1 MRACGETTE
10 QVRRG
15 GLKGV
20 TAVWRSIQDTFA
32 LTDQGMKDFMRGAGF
47 CALANLMLMLPIV
60 VLYFTARGFIRYL
73 DDPSVGLPDMAL
85 FAVAIVAALVVMF
98 VTQMWEYRATYT
110 AVYQES
116 ARKRIAIAERLRLLP
131 LSFFGKRDLADLTS
145 VIMKDCSDQ
154 ERLFSHTM
162 PQIFGMGASTLVFAA
177 MMFAFDWRLAASA
190 LWPIPVALTALLLT
204 ARIQKSHTAKKN
216 AASLSFADG
225 LQEYLECH
233 REIRSLNKVGV
244 FQGEL
249 DCRIDR
255 FEREKIDAELAMGV
269 AVCSAQGFLRLGIAS
284 VIVVGTML
292 LVTGQVDFLVF
303 FVYLLAVTRVYDPIN
318 VVLQAVAELMD
329 MSLSLERM
337 RAIENEPVQT
347 GSTSFEPQGYDVVF
361 EDVGFAYADG
371 EDVLGSVSFKA
382 REGQVTALVGASG
395 SGKSTAVKLASRFW
409 DVSSGTVFVGGV
421 DVSTVD
427 PETLLSAF
435 SEVFQDVVLFDDTVR
450 ENIRLGRKDA
460 TNEEVL
466 AAARAARCDEF
477 VERLP
482 NGYDTM
488 IGENGSRLSGGER
501 QRISI
506 ARALLKDAPIVLLD
520 EATASLDV
528 ENETYVQAALSEL
541 LQGKT
546 VLVIAH
552 RMRTVDNADK
562 IVVLEGGC
570 VVEQG
575 SPAELREKPD
585 GRYRRMLELQRESEV
600 WAL

>member
-1 MRACGETTE
+1 
-10 QVRRG
+10 
-15 GLKGV
+15 
-20 TAVWRSIQDTFA
+20 
-32 LTDQGMKDFMRGAGF
+32 MKDFMRGAGF

-60 VLYFTARGFIRYL
+60 VLYFVASDFVRYL
-73 DDPSVGLPDMAL
+73 GEPAVGLPGMAPY
-85 FAVAIVAALVVMF
+85 VVGIVAALAVMF

-110 AVYQES
+110 VVYKES

-190 LWPIPVALTALLLT
+190 LWPIPVALVALLLT
-204 ARIQKSHTAKKN
+204 ARVQKSHTAKKN
-216 AASLSFADG
+216 AASLSFVDG

-233 REIRSLNKVGV
+233 REIRSLNKVGA
-244 FQGEL
+244 FQSDLGR
-249 DCRIDR
+249 RIDR

-292 LVTGQVDFLVF
+292 LVTGRVDFLVF

-318 VVLQAVAELMD
+318 VILQAVAELMD
-329 MSLSLERM
+329 MSLSLKRM
-337 RAIENEPVQT
+337 RAIENEPIQT
-347 GSTSFEPQGYDVVF
+347 GSTSFEPQGYDVAF
-361 EDVGFAYADG
+361 DDVGFAYADG
-371 EDVLGSVSFKA
+371 EDVLDGVSFTA

-409 DVSSGTVFVGGV
+409 DVSSGAVFVGGV

-427 PETLLSAF
+427 PETLLSSF

-450 ENIRLGRKDA
+450 ENIRLGKKNA
-460 TNEEVL
+460 TDEEVL

-528 ENETYVQAALSEL
+528 ENETQVQAALSEL

-562 IVVLEGGC
+562 IVVLEGGR

-575 SPAELREKPD
+575 SPAELREKPE
-585 GRYRRMLELQRESEV
+585 GRYRRMLELQRESAA

>member
-1 MRACGETTE
+1 MA
-10 QVRRG
+10 
-15 GLKGV
+15 
-20 TAVWRSIQDTFA
+20 AVWRRIQDAFA

-60 VLYFTARGFIRYL
+60 VLYFVASDFVRYL
-73 DDPSVGLPDMAL
+73 GEPAVGLPGMAPY
-85 FAVAIVAALVVMF
+85 VVGIVAALAVMF

-110 AVYQES
+110 VVYKES

-190 LWPIPVALTALLLT
+190 LWPIPVALVALLLT
-204 ARIQKSHTAKKN
+204 ARVQKSHTAKKN
-216 AASLSFADG
+216 AASLSFVDG

-233 REIRSLNKVGV
+233 REIRSLNKVGA
-244 FQGEL
+244 FQSDLGR
-249 DCRIDR
+249 RIDR
-255 FEREKIDAELAMGV
+255 FEREKIGAELAMGV

-292 LVTGQVDFLVF
+292 LVAGRVDFLVF

-318 VVLQAVAELMD
+318 VILQAIAELMD
-329 MSLSLERM
+329 MSLSLGRM
-337 RAIENEPVQT
+337 RAIENEPIQT
-347 GSTSFEPQGYDVVF
+347 GHTSFEPQGYDVAF
-361 EDVGFAYADG
+361 DDVGFAYADG
-371 EDVLGSVSFKA
+371 EDVLDGVSFTA

-409 DVSSGTVFVGGV
+409 DVSSGAVFVGGA

-427 PETLLSAF
+427 PETLLSSF

-450 ENIRLGRKDA
+450 ENIRLGKKNA
-460 TNEEVL
+460 TDEEVL
-466 AAARAARCDEF
+466 AAAKMARCDEF

-482 NGYDTM
+482 NGYDTL
-488 IGENGSRLSGGER
+488 IGENGGRLSGGER

-506 ARALLKDAPIVLLD
+506 ARALLKNAPIVLLD

-528 ENETYVQAALSEL
+528 ENETQVQAALSEL

-562 IVVLEGGC
+562 IVVLEGGR

-575 SPAELREKPD
+575 SPAELREKPE
-585 GRYRRMLELQRESEV
+585 GRYRRMLELQRESAAWV
-600 WAL
+600 L

>member
-1 MRACGETTE
+1 
-10 QVRRG
+10 
-15 GLKGV
+15 
-20 TAVWRSIQDTFA
+20 
-32 LTDQGMKDFMRGAGF
+32 MKDFMRGAGF

-60 VLYFTARGFIRYL
+60 VLYFAASDFIRYL
-73 DDPSVGLPDMAL
+73 DDPAVGLPDMAL
-85 FAVAIVAALVVMF
+85 YAVGIVVALVVIF

-110 AVYQES
+110 VVYQES

-190 LWPIPVALTALLLT
+190 LWPIPVALVALLLT
-204 ARIQKSHTAKKN
+204 ARVQKSHTAKKN
-216 AASLSFADG
+216 AASLSFVDG

-233 REIRSLNKVGV
+233 REIRSLNKVGA
-244 FQGEL
+244 FRSDLGR
-249 DCRIDR
+249 RIDR
-255 FEREKIDAELAMGV
+255 FEREKIGAELAMGV

-292 LVTGQVDFLVF
+292 LVAGRVDFLVF

-318 VVLQAVAELMD
+318 VILQAVAELMD
-329 MSLSLERM
+329 MSLSLKRM
-337 RAIENEPVQT
+337 CAIENEPIQT
-347 GSTSFEPQGYDVVF
+347 GSTSFEPQGYDVAF
-361 EDVGFAYADG
+361 DDVGFAYADG
-371 EDVLGSVSFKA
+371 EDVLDGVSFTA

-409 DVSSGTVFVGGV
+409 DVSSGAVFVGGV

-427 PETLLSAF
+427 PETLLSSF

-450 ENIRLGRKDA
+450 ENIRLGKKNA
-460 TNEEVL
+460 TDEEVL

-482 NGYDTM
+482 NDYDTM

-506 ARALLKDAPIVLLD
+506 ARALLKNAPIVLLD

-528 ENETYVQAALSEL
+528 ENETQVQAALSEL

-562 IVVLEGGC
+562 IVVLEGGR

-575 SPAELREKPD
+575 SPAELREKPE
-585 GRYRRMLELQRESEV
+585 GRYRRMLELQRESAA

>member
-1 MRACGETTE
+1 MA
-10 QVRRG
+10 
-15 GLKGV
+15 
-20 TAVWRSIQDTFA
+20 AVWRRIQDAFA

-60 VLYFTARGFIRYL
+60 VLYFVASDFVRYL
-73 DDPSVGLPDMAL
+73 GEPAVGLPGMAPY
-85 FAVAIVAALVVMF
+85 VVGIVAALAVMF

-110 AVYQES
+110 VVYKES

-190 LWPIPVALTALLLT
+190 LWPIPVALVALLLT
-204 ARIQKSHTAKKN
+204 ARVQKSHTAKKN
-216 AASLSFADG
+216 AASLSFVDG

-233 REIRSLNKVGV
+233 REIRSLNKVGA
-244 FQGEL
+244 FQSDLGR
-249 DCRIDR
+249 RIDR
-255 FEREKIDAELAMGV
+255 FEREKIGAELAMGV

-318 VVLQAVAELMD
+318 VILQAIAELMD
-329 MSLSLERM
+329 MSLSLGRM
-337 RAIENEPVQT
+337 RAIENEPIQT
-347 GSTSFEPQGYDVVF
+347 GSTSFEPQGYDVAF
-361 EDVGFAYADG
+361 DDVGFAYADG
-371 EDVLGSVSFKA
+371 EDVLDGVSFTA
-382 REGQVTALVGASG
+382 WEGQVTALVGASG

-409 DVSSGTVFVGGV
+409 DVSSGAVFVGGV

-427 PETLLSAF
+427 LETLLSSF

-450 ENIRLGRKDA
+450 ENIRLGKKNA
-460 TNEEVL
+460 TDEEVL

-528 ENETYVQAALSEL
+528 ENETQVQAALSEL

-562 IVVLEGGC
+562 IVVLEGGR

-575 SPAELREKPD
+575 SPAELREKPE
-585 GRYRRMLELQRESEV
+585 GRYRRMLELQRESAA

>member
-1 MRACGETTE
+1 M
-10 QVRRG
+10 QRR
-15 GLKGV
+15 L
-20 TAVWRSIQDTFA
+20 QDIFA

-60 VLYFTARGFIRYL
+60 VLYFVASDFVRYL
-73 DDPSVGLPDMAL
+73 GDPAVGLPGMTL
-85 FAVAIVAALVVMF
+85 YAVGIVAALAVMF

-110 AVYQES
+110 VVYQES

-162 PQIFGMGASTLVFAA
+162 PQIFGMGASTLVFAV

-190 LWPIPVALTALLLT
+190 LWPIPVALVALLLT
-204 ARIQKSHTAKKN
+204 ARVQKSHTAKKN
-216 AASLSFADG
+216 AASLSFVDG

-233 REIRSLNKVGV
+233 REIRSLNKVSA

-249 DCRIDR
+249 DRRIDR
-255 FEREKIDAELAMGV
+255 FEREKIGAELAMGM

-284 VIVVGTML
+284 VIVAGTML
-292 LVTGQVDFLVF
+292 LVAGQVDFLVF

-318 VVLQAVAELMD
+318 VILQAIAELMD

-337 RAIENEPVQT
+337 RAIENEPIQT
-347 GSTSFEPQGYDVVF
+347 GCTSFEPQGYDVVF
-361 EDVGFAYADG
+361 DDVGFAYADG
-371 EDVLGSVSFKA
+371 EDVLDGVSFRA

-409 DVSSGTVFVGGV
+409 DVSSGAVFVGGV

-427 PETLLSAF
+427 PETLLSSF

-450 ENIRLGRKDA
+450 ENIRLGKKDA
-460 TNEEVL
+460 TDEEVL
-466 AAARAARCDEF
+466 AAAKAARCDEF

-482 NGYDTM
+482 NGYGTM

-506 ARALLKDAPIVLLD
+506 ARALLKNAPIVLLD

-528 ENETYVQAALSEL
+528 ENETQVQAALSEL
-541 LQGKT
+541 LQDKT

-562 IVVLEGGC
+562 IVVLDGGR
-570 VVEQG
+570 VAEQG

-585 GRYRRMLELQRESEV
+585 GRYRRMLELQRESAA

>member
-1 MRACGETTE
+1 
-10 QVRRG
+10 
-15 GLKGV
+15 
-20 TAVWRSIQDTFA
+20 
-32 LTDQGMKDFMRGAGF
+32 MRGAGF

-60 VLYFTARGFIRYL
+60 VLYFVASDFIRYL
-73 DDPSVGLPDMAL
+73 DEPAVGLPGMAL
-85 FAVAIVAALVVMF
+85 YAVGIVAALAVMF

-110 AVYQES
+110 VVYQES

-162 PQIFGMGASTLVFAA
+162 PQLFGMGASTLVFAV

-190 LWPIPVALTALLLT
+190 LWPIPVALVALLLT
-204 ARIQKSHTAKKN
+204 ARVQKSHTAKKN
-216 AASLSFADG
+216 AASLSFVDG

-233 REIRSLNKVGV
+233 REIRSLNKVSA

-249 DCRIDR
+249 DHCIDR
-255 FEREKIDAELAMGV
+255 FEREKIGAELAMGV

-292 LVTGQVDFLVF
+292 LVAGRVDFLVF

-318 VVLQAVAELMD
+318 VILQAIAELMD
-329 MSLSLERM
+329 MSLSLGRM
-337 RAIENEPVQT
+337 RAIENEPIQT
-347 GSTSFEPQGYDVVF
+347 GHTSFEPQGYDVAF
-361 EDVGFAYADG
+361 DDVGFAYADG
-371 EDVLGSVSFKA
+371 EDVLDGVSFTA

-409 DVSSGTVFVGGV
+409 DVSSGAVFVGGV

-427 PETLLSAF
+427 PETLLSSF
-435 SEVFQDVVLFDDTVR
+435 SEVFQDVVLFDDTVH
-450 ENIRLGRKDA
+450 ENIRLGKKNA
-460 TNEEVL
+460 TDEEVL
-466 AAARAARCDEF
+466 AAAKAARCDEF

-482 NGYDTM
+482 NGYDTL
-488 IGENGSRLSGGER
+488 IGENGGRLSGGER

-506 ARALLKDAPIVLLD
+506 ARALLKNAPIVLLD

-528 ENETYVQAALSEL
+528 ENETQVQAALSEL

-562 IVVLEGGC
+562 IVVLEGGR

-575 SPAELREKPD
+575 SPAELREKSD
-585 GRYRRMLELQRESEV
+585 GRYRRMLELQRESEAWV
-600 WAL
+600 L

>member
-1 MRACGETTE
+1 MW
-10 QVRRG
+10 RR
-15 GLKGV
+15 
-20 TAVWRSIQDTFA
+20 IQDAFA

-60 VLYFTARGFIRYL
+60 VLYFTASDFIRYL
-73 DDPSVGLPDMAL
+73 GDPAVGLPSMAL
-85 FAVAIVAALVVMF
+85 YAVGIVAALAVMF
-98 VTQMWEYRATYT
+98 VTQMWEYRGTYT
-110 AVYQES
+110 VVYQES

-131 LSFFGKRDLADLTS
+131 LSFFGKRDLSDLTS

-162 PQIFGMGASTLVFAA
+162 PQIFGMGASTLVFAV

-190 LWPIPVALTALLLT
+190 LWPIPVALVALLLT
-204 ARIQKSHTAKKN
+204 ARVQKSHTAKKN
-216 AASLSFADG
+216 AASLSFVDG

-233 REIRSLNKVGV
+233 REIRSLNKVSA

-249 DCRIDR
+249 DRCIDC

-292 LVTGQVDFLVF
+292 LVAGQIDFLVF

-318 VVLQAVAELMD
+318 VILQAIAELMD

-337 RAIENEPVQT
+337 RAIENEPIQT
-347 GSTSFEPQGYDVVF
+347 GRTSFEPQGYDVVF
-361 EDVGFAYADG
+361 DDVGFSYADG
-371 EDVLGSVSFKA
+371 EDVLDSVSFKA

-409 DVSSGTVFVGGV
+409 DVSSGAVFVGGV

-427 PETLLSAF
+427 PETLLSSF

-450 ENIRLGRKDA
+450 ENIRLGKKDA

-528 ENETYVQAALSEL
+528 ENETQVQAALSEL
-541 LQGKT
+541 LQDKT

-562 IVVLEGGC
+562 IVVLEDGR
-570 VVEQG
+570 VAEQG

-585 GRYRRMLELQRESEV
+585 GRYHRMLELQRESGA
-600 WAL
+600 WTL

>member
-1 MRACGETTE
+1 MTT
-10 QVRRG
+10 VRRR
-15 GLKGV
+15 L
-20 TAVWRSIQDTFA
+20 QDIFA

-60 VLYFTARGFIRYL
+60 VLYFVASDFVRYL
-73 DDPSVGLPDMAL
+73 GEPAVGLPGMAL
-85 FAVAIVAALVVMF
+85 YAVGIVAALAVMF

-110 AVYQES
+110 VVYQES

-162 PQIFGMGASTLVFAA
+162 PQLFGMGASTLVFAV

-190 LWPIPVALTALLLT
+190 LWPIPVALAALLLT
-204 ARIQKSHTAKKN
+204 ARVQKSHTAKKN
-216 AASLSFADG
+216 AASLSFVDG

-233 REIRSLNKVGV
+233 REIRSLNKVSA

-249 DCRIDR
+249 DHCIDR
-255 FEREKIDAELAMGV
+255 FEREKIGAELAMGV

-292 LVTGQVDFLVF
+292 LVAGRVDFLVF

-318 VVLQAVAELMD
+318 VILQAIAELMD
-329 MSLSLERM
+329 MSLSLGRM
-337 RAIENEPVQT
+337 RAIENEPIQT
-347 GSTSFEPQGYDVVF
+347 GHTSFEPQGYDVAF
-361 EDVGFAYADG
+361 DDVGFAYADG
-371 EDVLGSVSFKA
+371 EDVLDGVSFTA

-395 SGKSTAVKLASRFW
+395 SGKSTAVNLASRFW
-409 DVSSGTVFVGGV
+409 DVSSGAVFVGGV

-427 PETLLSAF
+427 PETLLSSF

-450 ENIRLGRKDA
+450 ENIRLGKKNA
-460 TNEEVL
+460 TDEEVL
-466 AAARAARCDEF
+466 AAAKAARCDEF

-482 NGYDTM
+482 NGYDTL
-488 IGENGSRLSGGER
+488 IGENGGRLSGGER

-506 ARALLKDAPIVLLD
+506 ARALLKNAPIVLLD

-528 ENETYVQAALSEL
+528 ENETQVQAALSEL

-562 IVVLEGGC
+562 IVVLEGGR

-575 SPAELREKPD
+575 SPAELREKPE
-585 GRYRRMLELQRESEV
+585 GRYRRMLELQRESAA

>member
-1 MRACGETTE
+1 
-10 QVRRG
+10 
-15 GLKGV
+15 
-20 TAVWRSIQDTFA
+20 
-32 LTDQGMKDFMRGAGF
+32 MKDFMRGAGF

-60 VLYFTARGFIRYL
+60 VLYFVASDFVRYL
-73 DDPSVGLPDMAL
+73 GEPAVGLPGMAPY
-85 FAVAIVAALVVMF
+85 VVGIVAALAVMF

-110 AVYQES
+110 VVYKES

-190 LWPIPVALTALLLT
+190 LWPIPVALVALLLT
-204 ARIQKSHTAKKN
+204 ARVQKSHTAKKN
-216 AASLSFADG
+216 AASLSFVDG

-233 REIRSLNKVGV
+233 REIRSLNKVGA
-244 FQGEL
+244 FQSDLGR
-249 DCRIDR
+249 RIDR
-255 FEREKIDAELAMGV
+255 FEREKIGAELAMGV

-292 LVTGQVDFLVF
+292 LVTGRVDFLVF
-303 FVYLLAVTRVYDPIN
+303 FVYLLTVTRVYDPIN
-318 VVLQAVAELMD
+318 VILQAVAELMD
-329 MSLSLERM
+329 MSLSLKRM
-337 RAIENEPVQT
+337 CAIENEPIQT
-347 GSTSFEPQGYDVVF
+347 GSTSFEPQGYDVAF
-361 EDVGFAYADG
+361 DDVGFAYADG
-371 EDVLGSVSFKA
+371 EDVLDGVSFTA

-409 DVSSGTVFVGGV
+409 DVSSGAVFVGGV

-427 PETLLSAF
+427 PETLLSSF

-450 ENIRLGRKDA
+450 ENIRLGKKDA
-460 TNEEVL
+460 TDEEVL
-466 AAARAARCDEF
+466 AAAKAARCDEF

-482 NGYDTM
+482 NGYDTL
-488 IGENGSRLSGGER
+488 IGENGGRLSGGER

-506 ARALLKDAPIVLLD
+506 ARALLKNAPIVLLD

-528 ENETYVQAALSEL
+528 ENETQVQAALSEL

-562 IVVLEGGC
+562 IVVLEGGR

-575 SPAELREKPD
+575 SPAELREKPE
-585 GRYRRMLELQRESEV
+585 GRYRRMLELQRESAA

>member
-1 MRACGETTE
+1 
-10 QVRRG
+10 
-15 GLKGV
+15 
-20 TAVWRSIQDTFA
+20 
-32 LTDQGMKDFMRGAGF
+32 MKDFMRGAGF
-47 CALANLMLMLPIV
+47 CTLANLMLMLPIV
-60 VLYFTARGFIRYL
+60 VLYFVASDFIGCL
-73 DDPSVGLPDMAL
+73 GDPAACLPSMAPYVVG
-85 FAVAIVAALVVMF
+85 IVAALAVMF

-110 AVYQES
+110 VVYKES

-190 LWPIPVALTALLLT
+190 LWPIPVALVALLLT
-204 ARIQKSHTAKKN
+204 ARVQKSHTAKKN
-216 AASLSFADG
+216 AASLSFVDG

-233 REIRSLNKVGV
+233 REIRSLNKVGA
-244 FQGEL
+244 FQSDLGR
-249 DCRIDR
+249 RIDR
-255 FEREKIDAELAMGV
+255 FEREKIGAELAMGV

-284 VIVVGTML
+284 AIVVGTML
-292 LVTGQVDFLVF
+292 LVTGRVDFLVF

-318 VVLQAVAELMD
+318 VILQAVAELMD
-329 MSLSLERM
+329 MSLSLKRM
-337 RAIENEPVQT
+337 RAIENEPIQT
-347 GSTSFEPQGYDVVF
+347 GSTSFEPQGYDVAF
-361 EDVGFAYADG
+361 DDVGFAYADG
-371 EDVLGSVSFKA
+371 EDVLDGVSFTA

-409 DVSSGTVFVGGV
+409 DVSSGAVFVGGV

-427 PETLLSAF
+427 PETLLSSF

-450 ENIRLGRKDA
+450 ENIRLGKKSA
-460 TNEEVL
+460 TDEEVL
-466 AAARAARCDEF
+466 AAAKVARCDEF

-482 NGYDTM
+482 NGYDTL
-488 IGENGSRLSGGER
+488 IGENGGRLSGGER

-506 ARALLKDAPIVLLD
+506 ARALLKNAPIVLLD

-528 ENETYVQAALSEL
+528 ENETQVQAALSEL

-562 IVVLEGGC
+562 IVVLEGGR

-575 SPAELREKPD
+575 SPAELREKPE
-585 GRYRRMLELQRESEV
+585 GRYRRMLELQRESAA

>member
-1 MRACGETTE
+1 MTT
-10 QVRRG
+10 VRRR
-15 GLKGV
+15 L
-20 TAVWRSIQDTFA
+20 QDIFA

-60 VLYFTARGFIRYL
+60 VLYFVASDFVRYL
-73 DDPSVGLPDMAL
+73 GEPAVGLPGMAL
-85 FAVAIVAALVVMF
+85 YAVGIVAALAVMF

-110 AVYQES
+110 VVYQES

-162 PQIFGMGASTLVFAA
+162 PQLFGMGASTLVFAV

-190 LWPIPVALTALLLT
+190 LWPIPVALVALLLT
-204 ARIQKSHTAKKN
+204 ARVQKSHTAKKN
-216 AASLSFADG
+216 AASLSFVDG

-233 REIRSLNKVGV
+233 REIRSLNKVGA
-244 FQGEL
+244 FQSDLGR
-249 DCRIDR
+249 RIDR
-255 FEREKIDAELAMGV
+255 FEREKIGAELAMGV

-292 LVTGQVDFLVF
+292 LVAGRVDFLVF

-318 VVLQAVAELMD
+318 VILQAIAELMD
-329 MSLSLERM
+329 MSLSLGRM
-337 RAIENEPVQT
+337 RAIENEPIQT
-347 GSTSFEPQGYDVVF
+347 GHTSFEPQGYDVAF
-361 EDVGFAYADG
+361 DDVGFAYADG
-371 EDVLGSVSFKA
+371 EDVLDGVSFKA

-409 DVSSGTVFVGGV
+409 DVSSGAVFVGGV

-427 PETLLSAF
+427 PETLLSSF

-450 ENIRLGRKDA
+450 ENIRLGKKNA
-460 TNEEVL
+460 TDEEVL
-466 AAARAARCDEF
+466 AAAKAARCDEF

-482 NGYDTM
+482 NGYDTL
-488 IGENGSRLSGGER
+488 IGENGGRLSGGER

-506 ARALLKDAPIVLLD
+506 ARALLKNAPIVLLD

-528 ENETYVQAALSEL
+528 ENETQVQAALSEL

-562 IVVLEGGC
+562 IVVLEGGR

-575 SPAELREKPD
+575 SPAELREKPE
-585 GRYRRMLELQRESEV
+585 GRYRRMLELQRESAA

>member
-1 MRACGETTE
+1 
-10 QVRRG
+10 
-15 GLKGV
+15 
-20 TAVWRSIQDTFA
+20 
-32 LTDQGMKDFMRGAGF
+32 MKDFIRGAGF

-60 VLYFTARGFIRYL
+60 VLYFVASDFVRYL
-73 DDPSVGLPDMAL
+73 GDPAVGLPGMTLYA
-85 FAVAIVAALVVMF
+85 AGIVAALAVMF

-110 AVYQES
+110 VVYQES

-162 PQIFGMGASTLVFAA
+162 PQIFGMGASTLVFAV

-190 LWPIPVALTALLLT
+190 LWPIPVALVALLLT
-204 ARIQKSHTAKKN
+204 ARVQKSHTTKKN
-216 AASLSFADG
+216 AASLSFVDG

-233 REIRSLNKVGV
+233 REIRSLNKVSA

-249 DCRIDR
+249 DRRIDR
-255 FEREKIDAELAMGV
+255 FEREKIGAELAMGV

-284 VIVVGTML
+284 VIVAGTML
-292 LVTGQVDFLVF
+292 LVAGQVDFLVF
-303 FVYLLAVTRVYDPIN
+303 FVFLLAVTRVYDPIN
-318 VVLQAVAELMD
+318 VILQAIAELMD

-337 RAIENEPVQT
+337 RAIENEPIQT
-347 GSTSFEPQGYDVVF
+347 GRTSFEPQGYDVVF
-361 EDVGFAYADG
+361 DDVGFAYADG
-371 EDVLGSVSFKA
+371 EDVLNGMSFRA

-409 DVSSGTVFVGGV
+409 DVSSGAVFVGGV
-421 DVSTVD
+421 DVSSVD
-427 PETLLSAF
+427 PETLLSSF

-450 ENIRLGRKDA
+450 ENIRLGKKDA
-460 TNEEVL
+460 TDEEVL
-466 AAARAARCDEF
+466 AAAKAARCDEF
-477 VERLP
+477 AERLP

-506 ARALLKDAPIVLLD
+506 ARALLKNAPIVLLD

-528 ENETYVQAALSEL
+528 ENETQVQAALSEL

-562 IVVLEGGC
+562 IVVLEGGR
-570 VVEQG
+570 VAEQG
-575 SPAELREKPD
+575 SPAELREKPE
-585 GRYRRMLELQRESEV
+585 GRYRRMLELQRESAA

>member
-1 MRACGETTE
+1 MA
-10 QVRRG
+10 
-15 GLKGV
+15 
-20 TAVWRSIQDTFA
+20 AVWRRIQDAFA

-60 VLYFTARGFIRYL
+60 VLYFVASDFVRYL
-73 DDPSVGLPDMAL
+73 GEPAVGLPGMAPY
-85 FAVAIVAALVVMF
+85 VVGIVAALAVMF

-110 AVYQES
+110 VVYKES

-190 LWPIPVALTALLLT
+190 LWPIPVALVALLLT
-204 ARIQKSHTAKKN
+204 ARVQKSHTAKKN
-216 AASLSFADG
+216 AASLSFVDG

-233 REIRSLNKVGV
+233 REIRSLNKVGA
-244 FQGEL
+244 FQSDLGR
-249 DCRIDR
+249 RIDR
-255 FEREKIDAELAMGV
+255 FEREKIGAELAMGV

-292 LVTGQVDFLVF
+292 LVAGRVDFLVF

-318 VVLQAVAELMD
+318 VILQAIAELMD
-329 MSLSLERM
+329 MSLSLGRM
-337 RAIENEPVQT
+337 RAIENEPIQT
-347 GSTSFEPQGYDVVF
+347 GSTSFEPQGYDVAF
-361 EDVGFAYADG
+361 DDVGFAYADG
-371 EDVLGSVSFKA
+371 EDVLDGVSFTA
-382 REGQVTALVGASG
+382 WEGQVTALVGASG

-409 DVSSGTVFVGGV
+409 DVSSGAVFVGGV

-427 PETLLSAF
+427 PETLLSSF

-450 ENIRLGRKDA
+450 ENIRLGKKNA
-460 TNEEVL
+460 TDEEVL

-528 ENETYVQAALSEL
+528 ENETQVQAALSEL

-562 IVVLEGGC
+562 IVVLEGGR

-575 SPAELREKPD
+575 SPAELREKPE
-585 GRYRRMLELQRESEV
+585 GRYRRMLELQRESAA

>member
-1 MRACGETTE
+1 MR
-10 QVRRG
+10 RR
-15 GLKGV
+15 L
-20 TAVWRSIQDTFA
+20 QDIFA

-60 VLYFTARGFIRYL
+60 VLYFVASDFVRYL
-73 DDPSVGLPDMAL
+73 GEPAVGLPGMAL
-85 FAVAIVAALVVMF
+85 YAVGIVAALAVMF

-110 AVYQES
+110 VVYQES

-190 LWPIPVALTALLLT
+190 LWPIPVALVALLLT
-204 ARIQKSHTAKKN
+204 ARVQKSHTAKKN
-216 AASLSFADG
+216 AASLSFVDG

-233 REIRSLNKVGV
+233 REIRSLNKVGA
-244 FQGEL
+244 FQSDLGR
-249 DCRIDR
+249 RIDR
-255 FEREKIDAELAMGV
+255 FEREKIGAELAMGV

-292 LVTGQVDFLVF
+292 LVTGRVDFLVF

-318 VVLQAVAELMD
+318 VILQAVAELMD
-329 MSLSLERM
+329 MSLSLKRM
-337 RAIENEPVQT
+337 RAIENEPIQT
-347 GSTSFEPQGYDVVF
+347 GSTSFEPQGYDVAF
-361 EDVGFAYADG
+361 DDVGFAYADG
-371 EDVLGSVSFKA
+371 EDVLDGVSFTA

-409 DVSSGTVFVGGV
+409 DVSSGAVFVGGV

-427 PETLLSAF
+427 PETLLSSF

-450 ENIRLGRKDA
+450 ENIRLGKKNA
-460 TNEEVL
+460 TDEEVL
-466 AAARAARCDEF
+466 AAAKAARCDEF

-482 NGYDTM
+482 NGYDTL
-488 IGENGSRLSGGER
+488 IGENGGRLSGGER

-506 ARALLKDAPIVLLD
+506 ARALLKNAPIVLLD

-528 ENETYVQAALSEL
+528 ENETQVQAALSEL

-562 IVVLEGGC
+562 IVVLEGGS

-575 SPAELREKPD
+575 SPAELREKPE
-585 GRYRRMLELQRESEV
+585 GRYRRMLELQRESAA

>member
-1 MRACGETTE
+1 
-10 QVRRG
+10 
-15 GLKGV
+15 
-20 TAVWRSIQDTFA
+20 
-32 LTDQGMKDFMRGAGF
+32 MKDFIRGAGF

-60 VLYFTARGFIRYL
+60 VLYFVASDFVRYL
-73 DDPSVGLPDMAL
+73 GDPAVGLPGMTL
-85 FAVAIVAALVVMF
+85 YAVGIVAALAVMF

-110 AVYQES
+110 VVYQES

-162 PQIFGMGASTLVFAA
+162 PQIFGMGASTLVFAV

-190 LWPIPVALTALLLT
+190 LWPIPVALVALLLT
-204 ARIQKSHTAKKN
+204 ARVQKSHTAKKN
-216 AASLSFADG
+216 AASLSFVDG

-233 REIRSLNKVGV
+233 REIRSLNNVSAY
-244 FQGEL
+244 QGEL
-249 DCRIDR
+249 DRRIDC
-255 FEREKIDAELAMGV
+255 FEREKIGAELAMGV

-292 LVTGQVDFLVF
+292 LVAGRVDFLVF

-318 VVLQAVAELMD
+318 VILQAIAELMD
-329 MSLSLERM
+329 MSLSLGRM
-337 RAIENEPVQT
+337 RAIENEPIQT
-347 GSTSFEPQGYDVVF
+347 GHTSFEPQGYDVAF
-361 EDVGFAYADG
+361 DDVGFAYADG
-371 EDVLGSVSFKA
+371 EDVLDGVSFKA

-409 DVSSGTVFVGGV
+409 DVSSGAVFVGGV

-427 PETLLSAF
+427 PETLLSSF

-450 ENIRLGRKDA
+450 ENIRLGKKNA
-460 TNEEVL
+460 TDEEVL
-466 AAARAARCDEF
+466 AAAKAARCDEF

-482 NGYDTM
+482 NGYDTL
-488 IGENGSRLSGGER
+488 IGENGGRLSGGER

-506 ARALLKDAPIVLLD
+506 ARALLKNAPIVLLD

-528 ENETYVQAALSEL
+528 ENETQVQAALSEL

-562 IVVLEGGC
+562 IVVLEGGR

-575 SPAELREKPD
+575 SPAELREKPE
-585 GRYRRMLELQRESEV
+585 GRYRRMLELQRESAA
-600 WAL
+600 WTL

>member
-1 MRACGETTE
+1 
-10 QVRRG
+10 
-15 GLKGV
+15 
-20 TAVWRSIQDTFA
+20 
-32 LTDQGMKDFMRGAGF
+32 MKDFMRGAGF

-60 VLYFTARGFIRYL
+60 VLYFVASDFVRYL
-73 DDPSVGLPDMAL
+73 GEPAVGLPGMAPY
-85 FAVAIVAALVVMF
+85 VVGIVAALAVMF

-110 AVYQES
+110 VVYQES

-131 LSFFGKRDLADLTS
+131 LSFFGRRDLADLTS

-190 LWPIPVALTALLLT
+190 LWPIPVALVALLLT
-204 ARIQKSHTAKKN
+204 ARVQKSHTAKKN
-216 AASLSFADG
+216 AASLSFVDG

-233 REIRSLNKVGV
+233 REIRSLNKVGA
-244 FQGEL
+244 FQSDLGR
-249 DCRIDR
+249 RIDR
-255 FEREKIDAELAMGV
+255 FEREKIGAELAMGV

-292 LVTGQVDFLVF
+292 LVAGRVDFLVF

-318 VVLQAVAELMD
+318 VILQAIAELMD
-329 MSLSLERM
+329 MSLSLGRM
-337 RAIENEPVQT
+337 RAIENEPIQT
-347 GSTSFEPQGYDVVF
+347 GHTSFEPQGYDVAF
-361 EDVGFAYADG
+361 DDVGFAYADG
-371 EDVLGSVSFKA
+371 EDVLDGVSFTA

-409 DVSSGTVFVGGV
+409 DVSSGAVFVGGV

-427 PETLLSAF
+427 PETLLSSF

-450 ENIRLGRKDA
+450 ENIRLGKKSA
-460 TNEEVL
+460 TDEEVL
-466 AAARAARCDEF
+466 AAAKVARCDEF

-482 NGYDTM
+482 NGYDTL
-488 IGENGSRLSGGER
+488 IGENGGRLSGGER

-506 ARALLKDAPIVLLD
+506 ARALLKNAPIVLLD

-528 ENETYVQAALSEL
+528 ENETQVQAALSEL

-562 IVVLEGGC
+562 IVVLEGGR

-575 SPAELREKPD
+575 SPAELREKPE
-585 GRYRRMLELQRESEV
+585 GRYRRMLELQRESAA

>member
-1 MRACGETTE
+1 
-10 QVRRG
+10 
-15 GLKGV
+15 
-20 TAVWRSIQDTFA
+20 
-32 LTDQGMKDFMRGAGF
+32 MKDFMRGAGF

-60 VLYFTARGFIRYL
+60 VLYFVASDFVRYL
-73 DDPSVGLPDMAL
+73 GEPAIGLPGMAPY
-85 FAVAIVAALVVMF
+85 VVGIVAALAVMF

-110 AVYQES
+110 VVYKES

-162 PQIFGMGASTLVFAA
+162 PQIFGMGASTLVFAV

-190 LWPIPVALTALLLT
+190 LWPIPVALVALLLT
-204 ARIQKSHTAKKN
+204 ARVQKSHTAKKN
-216 AASLSFADG
+216 AASLSFVDG

-233 REIRSLNKVGV
+233 REIRSLNKVGA
-244 FQGEL
+244 FQSDLGR
-249 DCRIDR
+249 RIDR

-292 LVTGQVDFLVF
+292 LVTGRVDFLVF

-318 VVLQAVAELMD
+318 VILQAVAELMD
-329 MSLSLERM
+329 MSLSLKRV
-337 RAIENEPVQT
+337 RAIENEPIQT
-347 GSTSFEPQGYDVVF
+347 GSTSFEPQGYDVAF
-361 EDVGFAYADG
+361 DDVGFAYADG
-371 EDVLGSVSFKA
+371 EDVLDGVSFTA

-409 DVSSGTVFVGGV
+409 DVSSGAVFVGGV

-427 PETLLSAF
+427 PETLLSSF

-450 ENIRLGRKDA
+450 ENIRLGKKNA
-460 TNEEVL
+460 TDEEVL
-466 AAARAARCDEF
+466 AAAKAARCDEF

-528 ENETYVQAALSEL
+528 ENETQVQAALSEL

-562 IVVLEGGC
+562 IVVLEGGR

-575 SPAELREKPD
+575 SPAELREKPE
-585 GRYRRMLELQRESEV
+585 GRYRRMLELQRESAAWV
-600 WAL
+600 I

>member
-1 MRACGETTE
+1 
-10 QVRRG
+10 
-15 GLKGV
+15 
-20 TAVWRSIQDTFA
+20 
-32 LTDQGMKDFMRGAGF
+32 MKDFMRGAGF

-60 VLYFTARGFIRYL
+60 VLYFVASDFVRYL
-73 DDPSVGLPDMAL
+73 GEPAVGLPGMAL
-85 FAVAIVAALVVMF
+85 YAVGIVAALAVMF

-110 AVYQES
+110 VVYQES

-162 PQIFGMGASTLVFAA
+162 PQLFGMGASTLVFAV

-190 LWPIPVALTALLLT
+190 LWPIPVALAALLLT
-204 ARIQKSHTAKKN
+204 ARVQKSHTAKKN
-216 AASLSFADG
+216 AASLSFVDG

-233 REIRSLNKVGV
+233 CEIRSLNKVSA

-249 DCRIDR
+249 DHCIDR
-255 FEREKIDAELAMGV
+255 FEREKIGAELAMGV
-269 AVCSAQGFLRLGIAS
+269 AVCSAQGFLRLGVAS

-292 LVTGQVDFLVF
+292 LVAGRVDFLVF

-318 VVLQAVAELMD
+318 VILQAIAELMD
-329 MSLSLERM
+329 MSLSLGRM
-337 RAIENEPVQT
+337 RAIENEPIQT
-347 GSTSFEPQGYDVVF
+347 GHTSFEPQGYDVAF
-361 EDVGFAYADG
+361 DDVGFAYADG
-371 EDVLGSVSFKA
+371 EDVLDGVSFTA

-409 DVSSGTVFVGGV
+409 DVSSGAVFVGGV

-427 PETLLSAF
+427 PETLLSSF

-450 ENIRLGRKDA
+450 ENIRLGKKNA
-460 TNEEVL
+460 TDEEVL
-466 AAARAARCDEF
+466 AAAKAARCDEF

-482 NGYDTM
+482 NGYDTL
-488 IGENGSRLSGGER
+488 IGENGGRLSGGER

-506 ARALLKDAPIVLLD
+506 ARALLKNAPIVLLD

-528 ENETYVQAALSEL
+528 ENETQVQAALSEL

-562 IVVLEGGC
+562 IVVLEGGR

-575 SPAELREKPD
+575 SPAELREKPE
-585 GRYRRMLELQRESEV
+585 GRYRRMLELQRESV
-600 WAL
+600 AWAL

>member
-1 MRACGETTE
+1 
-10 QVRRG
+10 
-15 GLKGV
+15 
-20 TAVWRSIQDTFA
+20 
-32 LTDQGMKDFMRGAGF
+32 MKDFMRGAGF

-60 VLYFTARGFIRYL
+60 VLYFVASDFVRYL
-73 DDPSVGLPDMAL
+73 GEPAIGLPGMAPY
-85 FAVAIVAALVVMF
+85 VVGIVAALAVMF

-110 AVYQES
+110 VVYKES

-190 LWPIPVALTALLLT
+190 LWPIPVALVALLLT
-204 ARIQKSHTAKKN
+204 ARVQKSHTAKKN
-216 AASLSFADG
+216 AASLSFVDG

-233 REIRSLNKVGV
+233 REIRSLNKVGA
-244 FQGEL
+244 FQSDLGR
-249 DCRIDR
+249 RIDR
-255 FEREKIDAELAMGV
+255 FEREKIGAELAMGV

-292 LVTGQVDFLVF
+292 LVTGRVDFLVF

-318 VVLQAVAELMD
+318 VILQAVAELMD
-329 MSLSLERM
+329 MSLSLKRM
-337 RAIENEPVQT
+337 RAIENEPIQT
-347 GSTSFEPQGYDVVF
+347 GSTSFEPQGYDVAF
-361 EDVGFAYADG
+361 DDVGFAYADG
-371 EDVLGSVSFKA
+371 EDVLDGVSFTA

-409 DVSSGTVFVGGV
+409 DVSSGAVFVGGV

-427 PETLLSAF
+427 PETLLSSF

-450 ENIRLGRKDA
+450 ENIRLGKKNA
-460 TNEEVL
+460 TDEEVL
-466 AAARAARCDEF
+466 AAAKAARCDEF

-482 NGYDTM
+482 NGYDTL
-488 IGENGSRLSGGER
+488 IGENGGRLSGGER

-506 ARALLKDAPIVLLD
+506 ARALLKNAPIVLLD

-528 ENETYVQAALSEL
+528 ENETQVQAALSEL

-562 IVVLEGGC
+562 IVVLEGGS

-575 SPAELREKPD
+575 SPAELREKPE
-585 GRYRRMLELQRESEV
+585 GRYRRMLELQRESAA

>member
-1 MRACGETTE
+1 MA
-10 QVRRG
+10 
-15 GLKGV
+15 
-20 TAVWRSIQDTFA
+20 AVWRRIQDAFA

-60 VLYFTARGFIRYL
+60 VLYFVASDFVRYL
-73 DDPSVGLPDMAL
+73 GEPAIGLPGMAPY
-85 FAVAIVAALVVMF
+85 VVGIVAALAVMF

-110 AVYQES
+110 VVYQES

-190 LWPIPVALTALLLT
+190 LWPIPVALVALLLT
-204 ARIQKSHTAKKN
+204 ARVQKSHTAKKN
-216 AASLSFADG
+216 AASLSFVDG

-233 REIRSLNKVGV
+233 REIRSLNKVGA
-244 FQGEL
+244 FQSDLGR
-249 DCRIDR
+249 RIDR
-255 FEREKIDAELAMGV
+255 FEREKIGAELAMGV

-292 LVTGQVDFLVF
+292 LVTGRVDFLVF

-318 VVLQAVAELMD
+318 VILQAVAELMD
-329 MSLSLERM
+329 MSLSLGRM
-337 RAIENEPVQT
+337 RAIENEPIQT
-347 GSTSFEPQGYDVVF
+347 GSTSFEPQGYDVAF
-361 EDVGFAYADG
+361 DDVGFAYADG
-371 EDVLGSVSFKA
+371 EDVLDGVSFTA

-409 DVSSGTVFVGGV
+409 DVSSGAVFVGGV

-427 PETLLSAF
+427 PETLLSSF

-450 ENIRLGRKDA
+450 ENIRLGKKSA
-460 TNEEVL
+460 TDEEVL
-466 AAARAARCDEF
+466 AAAKVARCDEF

-482 NGYDTM
+482 NGYDTL
-488 IGENGSRLSGGER
+488 IGENGGRLSGGER

-506 ARALLKDAPIVLLD
+506 ARALLKNAPIVLLD

-528 ENETYVQAALSEL
+528 ENETQVQAALSEL

-562 IVVLEGGC
+562 IVVLEGGR

-575 SPAELREKPD
+575 SPAELREKPE
-585 GRYRRMLELQRESEV
+585 GRYRRMLELQRESAA

>member
-1 MRACGETTE
+1 MW
-10 QVRRG
+10 RR
-15 GLKGV
+15 
-20 TAVWRSIQDTFA
+20 IQDAFT

-60 VLYFTARGFIRYL
+60 VLYFTASDFVRYL
-73 DDPSVGLPDMAL
+73 GDPSVGLPSMAL
-85 FAVAIVAALVVMF
+85 YAVGIVAALAVMF
-98 VTQMWEYRATYT
+98 VTQMWEYRGTYT
-110 AVYQES
+110 VVYQES

-131 LSFFGKRDLADLTS
+131 LSFFGKRDLSDLTS

-162 PQIFGMGASTLVFAA
+162 PQIFGMGASTLVFAV

-190 LWPIPVALTALLLT
+190 LWPIPVALVALLLT
-204 ARIQKSHTAKKN
+204 ARVQKSHTAKKN
-216 AASLSFADG
+216 AASLSFVDG

-233 REIRSLNKVGV
+233 REIRSLNKVSA

-249 DCRIDR
+249 DRCIDC

-292 LVTGQVDFLVF
+292 LVAGQIDFLVF

-318 VVLQAVAELMD
+318 VILQAIAELMD

-337 RAIENEPVQT
+337 RAIENEPIQT
-347 GSTSFEPQGYDVVF
+347 GCTSFEPQGYDVVF
-361 EDVGFAYADG
+361 DDVGFSYADG
-371 EDVLGSVSFKA
+371 EGVLDSVSFKA

-409 DVSSGTVFVGGV
+409 DVSSGAVFVGGV

-427 PETLLSAF
+427 PETLLSSF

-450 ENIRLGRKDA
+450 ENIRLGKKDA
-460 TNEEVL
+460 TDEEVL
-466 AAARAARCDEF
+466 AAAKAARCDEF

-528 ENETYVQAALSEL
+528 ENETQVQAALSEL
-541 LQGKT
+541 LQDKT

-562 IVVLEGGC
+562 IVVLEDGR
-570 VVEQG
+570 VAEQG
-575 SPAELREKPD
+575 SPAELREKPE
-585 GRYRRMLELQRESEV
+585 GEYRRMLELQRESGA
-600 WAL
+600 WTL

>member
-1 MRACGETTE
+1 M
-10 QVRRG
+10 V
-15 GLKGV
+15 
-20 TAVWRSIQDTFA
+20 AVWRRIQDAFA
-32 LTDQGMKDFMRGAGF
+32 LTDQGMKDFMHGAGF

-60 VLYFTARGFIRYL
+60 VLYFVASDFIGCL
-73 DDPSVGLPDMAL
+73 GDPAACLPSMAPYVVG
-85 FAVAIVAALVVMF
+85 IVAALAVMF

-110 AVYQES
+110 VVYQES

-162 PQIFGMGASTLVFAA
+162 PQIFGMGASTLVFAV

-190 LWPIPVALTALLLT
+190 FWPIPVALVALLLT
-204 ARIQKSHTAKKN
+204 ARVQKSHTAKKN
-216 AASLSFADG
+216 AASLSFVDG

-233 REIRSLNKVGV
+233 REIRSLNKVGA
-244 FQGEL
+244 FQSDLGR
-249 DCRIDR
+249 RIDR

-292 LVTGQVDFLVF
+292 LVTGRVDFLVF

-318 VVLQAVAELMD
+318 VILQAVAELMD
-329 MSLSLERM
+329 MSLSLKRM
-337 RAIENEPVQT
+337 RAIENEPIQT
-347 GSTSFEPQGYDVVF
+347 GSTSFEPQGYDVAF
-361 EDVGFAYADG
+361 DDVGFAYADG
-371 EDVLGSVSFKA
+371 EDVLDGVSFTA

-409 DVSSGTVFVGGV
+409 DVSSGVVFVGGI

-450 ENIRLGRKDA
+450 ENIRLGKKDA
-460 TNEEVL
+460 TDEEVL

-528 ENETYVQAALSEL
+528 ENETHVQAALSEL

-562 IVVLEGGC
+562 IVVLEGGR

-575 SPAELREKPD
+575 SPAELREKPE
-585 GRYRRMLELQRESEV
+585 GRYRRILELQRESAA

>member
-1 MRACGETTE
+1 
-10 QVRRG
+10 
-15 GLKGV
+15 
-20 TAVWRSIQDTFA
+20 
-32 LTDQGMKDFMRGAGF
+32 MKDFMRGAGF

-60 VLYFTARGFIRYL
+60 VLYFVASDFVRYL
-73 DDPSVGLPDMAL
+73 GEPAIGLPGMAPY
-85 FAVAIVAALVVMF
+85 VVGIVAALAVMF

-110 AVYQES
+110 VVYKES

-190 LWPIPVALTALLLT
+190 LWPIPVALVALLLT
-204 ARIQKSHTAKKN
+204 ARVQKSHTVKKN
-216 AASLSFADG
+216 AASLSFVDG

-233 REIRSLNKVGV
+233 REIRSLNKVGA
-244 FQGEL
+244 FQSDLGR
-249 DCRIDR
+249 RIDR
-255 FEREKIDAELAMGV
+255 FEREKIGAELAMGV

-292 LVTGQVDFLVF
+292 LVTGRVDFLVF

-318 VVLQAVAELMD
+318 VILQAVAELMD
-329 MSLSLERM
+329 MSLSLKRM
-337 RAIENEPVQT
+337 RAIENEPIQT
-347 GSTSFEPQGYDVVF
+347 GSTSFEPQGYDVAF
-361 EDVGFAYADG
+361 DDVGFAYADG
-371 EDVLGSVSFKA
+371 EDVLDGVSFTA

-409 DVSSGTVFVGGV
+409 DVSSGAVFVGGV

-427 PETLLSAF
+427 PETLLSSF

-450 ENIRLGRKDA
+450 ENIRLGKKNA
-460 TNEEVL
+460 TDEEVL
-466 AAARAARCDEF
+466 AAAKAARCDEF

-482 NGYDTM
+482 NGYDTL
-488 IGENGSRLSGGER
+488 IGENGGRLSGGER

-506 ARALLKDAPIVLLD
+506 ARALLKNAPIVLLD

-528 ENETYVQAALSEL
+528 ENETQVQAALSEL

-562 IVVLEGGC
+562 IVVLEGGR

-575 SPAELREKPD
+575 SPAELREKPE
-585 GRYRRMLELQRESEV
+585 GRYRRMLELQRESAA

>member
-1 MRACGETTE
+1 MA
-10 QVRRG
+10 
-15 GLKGV
+15 
-20 TAVWRSIQDTFA
+20 AVWRRIQDAFA

-60 VLYFTARGFIRYL
+60 VLYFVASDFIGCL
-73 DDPSVGLPDMAL
+73 GDSAACLPSMAPYVVG
-85 FAVAIVAALVVMF
+85 IVAALAVMF

-110 AVYQES
+110 VVYKES

-190 LWPIPVALTALLLT
+190 LWPIPVALVALLLT
-204 ARIQKSHTAKKN
+204 ARVQKSHTAKKN
-216 AASLSFADG
+216 AASLSFVDG

-233 REIRSLNKVGV
+233 REIRSLNKVGA
-244 FQGEL
+244 FQSDLGR
-249 DCRIDR
+249 RIDR
-255 FEREKIDAELAMGV
+255 FEREKIGAELAMGV

-292 LVTGQVDFLVF
+292 LVAGRVDFLVF

-318 VVLQAVAELMD
+318 VILQAIAELMD
-329 MSLSLERM
+329 MSLSLGRM
-337 RAIENEPVQT
+337 RAIENEPIQT
-347 GSTSFEPQGYDVVF
+347 GSTSFEPQGYDVAF
-361 EDVGFAYADG
+361 DDVGFAYADG
-371 EDVLGSVSFKA
+371 EDVLDGVSFTA
-382 REGQVTALVGASG
+382 WEGQVTALVGASG

-409 DVSSGTVFVGGV
+409 DVSSGAVFVGGV

-427 PETLLSAF
+427 PETLLSSF

-450 ENIRLGRKDA
+450 ENIRLGKKNA
-460 TNEEVL
+460 TDEEVL

-506 ARALLKDAPIVLLD
+506 ARALLEDAPIVLLD

-528 ENETYVQAALSEL
+528 ENETQVQAALSEL

-562 IVVLEGGC
+562 IVVLEGGR

-575 SPAELREKPD
+575 SPAELREKPE
-585 GRYRRMLELQRESEV
+585 GRYRRMLELQRESAA

>member
-1 MRACGETTE
+1 MTT
-10 QVRRG
+10 VRRR
-15 GLKGV
+15 L
-20 TAVWRSIQDTFA
+20 QDIFA

-60 VLYFTARGFIRYL
+60 VLYFVASDFVRYL
-73 DDPSVGLPDMAL
+73 GDPAVGLPGMAL
-85 FAVAIVAALVVMF
+85 YAVGIVAALAVMF

-110 AVYQES
+110 VVYQES

-162 PQIFGMGASTLVFAA
+162 PQLFGMGASTLVFAV

-190 LWPIPVALTALLLT
+190 LWPIPVALVALLLT
-204 ARIQKSHTAKKN
+204 ARVQKSHTAKKN
-216 AASLSFADG
+216 AASLSFVDG

-233 REIRSLNKVGV
+233 REIRSLNKVSA

-249 DCRIDR
+249 DHCIDR
-255 FEREKIDAELAMGV
+255 FEREKIGAELAMGV

-292 LVTGQVDFLVF
+292 LVAGRVDFLVF

-318 VVLQAVAELMD
+318 VILQAIAELMD
-329 MSLSLERM
+329 MSLSLGRM

-347 GSTSFEPQGYDVVF
+347 GHTSFEPQGYDVVF
-361 EDVGFAYADG
+361 DDVGFAYADG
-371 EDVLGSVSFKA
+371 EDVLDGVSFTA

-409 DVSSGTVFVGGV
+409 DVSSGAVFVGGV

-427 PETLLSAF
+427 PETLLSSF

-450 ENIRLGRKDA
+450 ENIRLGKKNA
-460 TNEEVL
+460 TDEEVL
-466 AAARAARCDEF
+466 AAAKAARCDEF

-482 NGYDTM
+482 NGYDTL
-488 IGENGSRLSGGER
+488 IGENGGRLSGGER

-506 ARALLKDAPIVLLD
+506 ARALLKNAPIVLLD

-528 ENETYVQAALSEL
+528 ENETQVQAALSEL

-562 IVVLEGGC
+562 IVVLEGGR

-575 SPAELREKPD
+575 SPAELREKPE
-585 GRYRRMLELQRESEV
+585 GRYRRMLELQRESAA

>member
-1 MRACGETTE
+1 MTT
-10 QVRRG
+10 VRRR
-15 GLKGV
+15 L
-20 TAVWRSIQDTFA
+20 QDIFA

-60 VLYFTARGFIRYL
+60 VLYFVASDFIRYL
-73 DDPSVGLPDMAL
+73 GEPAVGLPGMAL
-85 FAVAIVAALVVMF
+85 YTVGIVAALAVMF
-98 VTQMWEYRATYT
+98 ITQMWEYRATYT
-110 AVYQES
+110 VVYQES

-162 PQIFGMGASTLVFAA
+162 PQLFGMGASTLVFAV

-190 LWPIPVALTALLLT
+190 LWPIPVALAALLLT
-204 ARIQKSHTAKKN
+204 ARVQKSHTAKKN
-216 AASLSFADG
+216 AASLSFVDG

-233 REIRSLNKVGV
+233 REIRSLNKVSA

-249 DCRIDR
+249 DHCIDR
-255 FEREKIDAELAMGV
+255 FEREKIGAELAMGV

-292 LVTGQVDFLVF
+292 LVAGRVDFLVF

-318 VVLQAVAELMD
+318 VILQAIAELMD
-329 MSLSLERM
+329 MSLSLGRM
-337 RAIENEPVQT
+337 RAIENEPIQT
-347 GSTSFEPQGYDVVF
+347 GHTSFEPQGYDVAF
-361 EDVGFAYADG
+361 DDVGFAYADG
-371 EDVLGSVSFKA
+371 EDVLDGVSFKA

-409 DVSSGTVFVGGV
+409 DISSGAVFVGGV

-427 PETLLSAF
+427 PETLLSSF

-450 ENIRLGRKDA
+450 ENIRLGKKNA
-460 TNEEVL
+460 TDEEVL
-466 AAARAARCDEF
+466 AAAKAARCDEF

-482 NGYDTM
+482 NGYDTL
-488 IGENGSRLSGGER
+488 IGENGGRLSGGER

-506 ARALLKDAPIVLLD
+506 ARALLKNAPIVLLD

-528 ENETYVQAALSEL
+528 ENETQVQAALSEL

-562 IVVLEGGC
+562 IVVLEGGR

-575 SPAELREKPD
+575 SPAELREKPE
-585 GRYRRMLELQRESEV
+585 GRYRRMLELQRESAA
-600 WAL
+600 WTL

>member
-1 MRACGETTE
+1 MW
-10 QVRRG
+10 RR
-15 GLKGV
+15 
-20 TAVWRSIQDTFA
+20 IQDAFA
-32 LTDQGMKDFMRGAGF
+32 LTDQGMKGFMRGAGF

-60 VLYFTARGFIRYL
+60 VLYFTASDFIRYL
-73 DDPSVGLPDMAL
+73 GDPAVGLPSMAL
-85 FAVAIVAALVVMF
+85 YAVGIVAALAVMF
-98 VTQMWEYRATYT
+98 VTQMWEYRGTYT
-110 AVYQES
+110 VVYQES

-131 LSFFGKRDLADLTS
+131 LSFFGKRDLSDLTS

-162 PQIFGMGASTLVFAA
+162 PQIFGMGASTLVFAV

-190 LWPIPVALTALLLT
+190 LWPIPVALVALLLT
-204 ARIQKSHTAKKN
+204 ARVQKSHTAKKN
-216 AASLSFADG
+216 AASLSFVDG

-233 REIRSLNKVGV
+233 REIRSLNKVSA

-249 DCRIDR
+249 DRCIDC

-292 LVTGQVDFLVF
+292 LVAGQIDFLVF

-318 VVLQAVAELMD
+318 VILQAIAELMD

-337 RAIENEPVQT
+337 RAIENEPIQT
-347 GSTSFEPQGYDVVF
+347 GRTSFEPQGYDVVF
-361 EDVGFAYADG
+361 DDVGFSYADG
-371 EDVLGSVSFKA
+371 EDVLDSVSFKA

-409 DVSSGTVFVGGV
+409 DVSSGVVFVGGV

-427 PETLLSAF
+427 PETLLSSF

-450 ENIRLGRKDA
+450 ENIRLGKKDA
-460 TNEEVL
+460 TDEEVL
-466 AAARAARCDEF
+466 AAAKAARCDEF

-528 ENETYVQAALSEL
+528 ENETQVQAALSEL
-541 LQGKT
+541 LQDKT

-562 IVVLEGGC
+562 IVVLEDGR
-570 VVEQG
+570 VAEQG
-575 SPAELREKPD
+575 SPAELRERPE
-585 GRYRRMLELQRESEV
+585 GEYRRMLELQRESEAWV
-600 WAL
+600 L

>member
-1 MRACGETTE
+1 MA
-10 QVRRG
+10 
-15 GLKGV
+15 
-20 TAVWRSIQDTFA
+20 AVWRRIQDAFA

-60 VLYFTARGFIRYL
+60 VLYFVASDFVRYL
-73 DDPSVGLPDMAL
+73 GEPAVGLPGMAPY
-85 FAVAIVAALVVMF
+85 VVGIVAALAVMF

-110 AVYQES
+110 VVYKES

-190 LWPIPVALTALLLT
+190 LWPIPVALVALLLT
-204 ARIQKSHTAKKN
+204 ARVQKSHTAKKN
-216 AASLSFADG
+216 AASLSFVDG

-233 REIRSLNKVGV
+233 REIRSLNKVGA
-244 FQGEL
+244 FQSDLGR
-249 DCRIDR
+249 RIDR

-292 LVTGQVDFLVF
+292 LVTGRVDFLVF

-318 VVLQAVAELMD
+318 VILQAVAELMD
-329 MSLSLERM
+329 MSLSLKRM
-337 RAIENEPVQT
+337 RAIENEPIQT
-347 GSTSFEPQGYDVVF
+347 GSTSFEPQGYDVAF
-361 EDVGFAYADG
+361 DDVGFAYADG
-371 EDVLGSVSFKA
+371 EDVLDGVSFTA

-409 DVSSGTVFVGGV
+409 DVSSGAVFVGGV

-427 PETLLSAF
+427 PETLLSSF

-450 ENIRLGRKDA
+450 ENIRLGKKNA
-460 TNEEVL
+460 TDEEVL

-528 ENETYVQAALSEL
+528 ENETQVQAALSEL

-562 IVVLEGGC
+562 IVVLEGGR

-575 SPAELREKPD
+575 SPAELREKPE
-585 GRYRRMLELQRESEV
+585 GRYRRMLELQRESAA

>member
-1 MRACGETTE
+1 
-10 QVRRG
+10 
-15 GLKGV
+15 
-20 TAVWRSIQDTFA
+20 
-32 LTDQGMKDFMRGAGF
+32 MKDFIRGAGF

-60 VLYFTARGFIRYL
+60 VLYFVASDFIRYL
-73 DDPSVGLPDMAL
+73 DNPSVGLPGMAL
-85 FAVAIVAALVVMF
+85 YAAGIVAALAVMF
-98 VTQMWEYRATYT
+98 VTQMWEYRGTYT
-110 AVYQES
+110 VVYQES
-116 ARKRIAIAERLRLLP
+116 ARKRISIAERLRLLP

-162 PQIFGMGASTLVFAA
+162 PQIFGMGASTLVFAV

-190 LWPIPVALTALLLT
+190 LWPIPVALVALLLT
-204 ARIQKSHTAKKN
+204 AHIQKSHTVKKN
-216 AASLSFADG
+216 AASLSFADA

-233 REIRSLNKVGV
+233 REIRSLNKVGA
-244 FQGEL
+244 FQDEL

-255 FEREKIDAELAMGV
+255 FEREKIGAELAMGV

-284 VIVVGTML
+284 VIVVGTVL
-292 LVTGQVDFLVF
+292 LVAGQVDFFVF
-303 FVYLLAVTRVYDPIN
+303 FVYLLAATRVYDPIN
-318 VVLQAVAELMD
+318 VILQAIAELMD

-337 RAIENEPVQT
+337 RAIENEPIQT

-409 DVSSGTVFVGGV
+409 DASSGAIFVGGV

-450 ENIRLGRKDA
+450 ENIRLGKKDA

-506 ARALLKDAPIVLLD
+506 TRALLKDAPIVLLD

-528 ENETYVQAALSEL
+528 ENETYVQDALSEL

-585 GRYRRMLELQRESEV
+585 GRYRRMLELQRESEAWV
-600 WAL
+600 L

>member
-1 MRACGETTE
+1 MW
-10 QVRRG
+10 RR
-15 GLKGV
+15 
-20 TAVWRSIQDTFA
+20 IQDAFA

-47 CALANLMLMLPIV
+47 CALANLMLMLPIM
-60 VLYFTARGFIRYL
+60 VLYFTASDFIRYL
-73 DDPSVGLPDMAL
+73 DDPSVGLPGMAL
-85 FAVAIVAALVVMF
+85 YAAGIVAVLVVMF

-131 LSFFGKRDLADLTS
+131 LSFFGRRDLSDLTS

-190 LWPIPVALTALLLT
+190 LWPIPVALAALLLT
-204 ARIQKSHTAKKN
+204 GRIQKSHTAKKN

-233 REIRSLNKVGV
+233 REVRSLNKVGV

-292 LVTGQVDFLVF
+292 LVMGQVDFLVF

-371 EDVLGSVSFKA
+371 EDVLSGVSFKA

-409 DVSSGTVFVGGV
+409 DVGSGAIFVGGV

-450 ENIRLGRKDA
+450 ENIRLGKKNA

-528 ENETYVQAALSEL
+528 ENETHVQAALSEL
-541 LQGKT
+541 LQNKT

-575 SPAELREKPD
+575 SPAELREKLD
-585 GRYRRMLELQRESEV
+585 GKYRRMLELQRESEAWV
-600 WAL
+600 L

>member
-1 MRACGETTE
+1 M
-10 QVRRG
+10 
-15 GLKGV
+15 
-20 TAVWRSIQDTFA
+20 TAVWRRIQDAFA

-60 VLYFTARGFIRYL
+60 VLYFVASDFIGCL
-73 DDPSVGLPDMAL
+73 GDPAVCLPSMAPYVVG
-85 FAVAIVAALVVMF
+85 IVAALAVMF

-110 AVYQES
+110 VVYQES

-162 PQIFGMGASTLVFAA
+162 PQIFGMGASTLVFAV

-190 LWPIPVALTALLLT
+190 LWPIPVALAALLLT
-204 ARIQKSHTAKKN
+204 ARVQKSHTAKKN
-216 AASLSFADG
+216 AASLSFVDG

-233 REIRSLNKVGV
+233 REIRSLNKVGA
-244 FQGEL
+244 FQSDLGR
-249 DCRIDR
+249 RIDR
-255 FEREKIDAELAMGV
+255 FEREKIGVELAMGV

-292 LVTGQVDFLVF
+292 LVAGRVDFLVF

-318 VVLQAVAELMD
+318 VILQAIAELMD
-329 MSLSLERM
+329 MSLSLGRM
-337 RAIENEPVQT
+337 RAIENEPIQT
-347 GSTSFEPQGYDVVF
+347 GSTSFEPQGYDVAF
-361 EDVGFAYADG
+361 DDVGFAYADG
-371 EDVLGSVSFKA
+371 EDVLDGVSFTA

-409 DVSSGTVFVGGV
+409 DVSSGAVFVGGI

-427 PETLLSAF
+427 PETLLSSF

-450 ENIRLGRKDA
+450 ENIRLGKKNA
-460 TNEEVL
+460 TDEEVL
-466 AAARAARCDEF
+466 AAAKAARCDEF

-482 NGYDTM
+482 NGYDTLV
-488 IGENGSRLSGGER
+488 GENGGRLSGGER

-506 ARALLKDAPIVLLD
+506 ARALLKNAPIVLLD

-528 ENETYVQAALSEL
+528 ENETQVQAALSEL

-562 IVVLEGGC
+562 IVVLEGGR

-575 SPAELREKPD
+575 SPAELREKPE
-585 GRYRRMLELQRESEV
+585 GRYRRMLELQRESAA

>member
-1 MRACGETTE
+1 
-10 QVRRG
+10 
-15 GLKGV
+15 
-20 TAVWRSIQDTFA
+20 
-32 LTDQGMKDFMRGAGF
+32 MKDFMRGAGF

-60 VLYFTARGFIRYL
+60 VLYFVASDFVRYL
-73 DDPSVGLPDMAL
+73 GDPAVGLPGMAL
-85 FAVAIVAALVVMF
+85 YAAGIVAALAVMF

-110 AVYQES
+110 VVYQES

-162 PQIFGMGASTLVFAA
+162 PQLFGMGASTLVFAV

-190 LWPIPVALTALLLT
+190 LWPIPVALVALLLT
-204 ARIQKSHTAKKN
+204 ARVQKSHTAKKN
-216 AASLSFADG
+216 AASLSFVDG

-233 REIRSLNKVGV
+233 REIRSLNKVSA

-249 DCRIDR
+249 DHCIDR
-255 FEREKIDAELAMGV
+255 FEREKIGAELAMGV

-318 VVLQAVAELMD
+318 VILQAIAELMD

-337 RAIENEPVQT
+337 RAIENEPIQT
-347 GSTSFEPQGYDVVF
+347 GHTSFEPQGYDVAF
-361 EDVGFAYADG
+361 DDVGFAYADG
-371 EDVLGSVSFKA
+371 EDVLDSVSFKA

-409 DVSSGTVFVGGV
+409 DVSSGAVFVGGV

-427 PETLLSAF
+427 PETLLSSF

-450 ENIRLGRKDA
+450 ENIRLGKKNA
-460 TNEEVL
+460 TDEEVL
-466 AAARAARCDEF
+466 AAAKAARCDEF

-482 NGYDTM
+482 NGYDTL
-488 IGENGSRLSGGER
+488 IGENGGRLSGGER

-506 ARALLKDAPIVLLD
+506 ARALLKNAPIVLLD

-528 ENETYVQAALSEL
+528 ENETQVQAALSEL

-562 IVVLEGGC
+562 IVVLEGGR

-575 SPAELREKPD
+575 SPAELREKPE

-600 WAL
+600 WVL

>member
-1 MRACGETTE
+1 MW
-10 QVRRG
+10 RR
-15 GLKGV
+15 
-20 TAVWRSIQDTFA
+20 IQDAFA

-60 VLYFTARGFIRYL
+60 VLYFTASDFVRYL
-73 DDPSVGLPDMAL
+73 GDPSVGLPSMAL
-85 FAVAIVAALVVMF
+85 YAVGIVAALAVMF
-98 VTQMWEYRATYT
+98 VTQMWEYRGTYT
-110 AVYQES
+110 VVYQES

-131 LSFFGKRDLADLTS
+131 LSFFGKRDLSDLTS

-162 PQIFGMGASTLVFAA
+162 PQIFGMGASTLVFAV

-190 LWPIPVALTALLLT
+190 LWPIPVALVALLLT
-204 ARIQKSHTAKKN
+204 ARVQKSHTAKKN
-216 AASLSFADG
+216 AASLSFVDG

-233 REIRSLNKVGV
+233 REIRSLNKVSA

-249 DCRIDR
+249 DRCIDC

-269 AVCSAQGFLRLGIAS
+269 AVYSAQGFLRLGIAS

-292 LVTGQVDFLVF
+292 LVAGQIDFLVF

-318 VVLQAVAELMD
+318 VILQAIAELMD

-337 RAIENEPVQT
+337 RAIENEAIQT
-347 GSTSFEPQGYDVVF
+347 GRTSFEPQGYDVVF
-361 EDVGFAYADG
+361 DDVGFSYADG
-371 EDVLGSVSFKA
+371 EDVLDSVSFKA

-409 DVSSGTVFVGGV
+409 DVSSGAVFVGGV

-427 PETLLSAF
+427 PETLLSSF

-450 ENIRLGRKDA
+450 ENIRLGKKDA
-460 TNEEVL
+460 TDEEVL
-466 AAARAARCDEF
+466 AAAKAARCDEF

-528 ENETYVQAALSEL
+528 ENETQVQAALSEL
-541 LQGKT
+541 LQDKT

-562 IVVLEGGC
+562 IVVLENGR
-570 VVEQG
+570 VAEQG
-575 SPAELREKPD
+575 SPAELREKPE
-585 GRYRRMLELQRESEV
+585 GEYRRMLELQRESGA
-600 WAL
+600 WTL

>member
-1 MRACGETTE
+1 
-10 QVRRG
+10 
-15 GLKGV
+15 
-20 TAVWRSIQDTFA
+20 
-32 LTDQGMKDFMRGAGF
+32 MKDFMRGAGF

-60 VLYFTARGFIRYL
+60 VLYFVASDFVRYL
-73 DDPSVGLPDMAL
+73 GEPAVGLPGMAPY
-85 FAVAIVAALVVMF
+85 VVGIVAALAVMF

-110 AVYQES
+110 VVYKES

-190 LWPIPVALTALLLT
+190 LWPIPVALVALLLT
-204 ARIQKSHTAKKN
+204 ARVQKSHTAKKN
-216 AASLSFADG
+216 AASLSFVDG

-233 REIRSLNKVGV
+233 REIRSLNKVGA
-244 FQGEL
+244 FQSDLGR
-249 DCRIDR
+249 RIDR
-255 FEREKIDAELAMGV
+255 FEREKIGAELAMGV

-292 LVTGQVDFLVF
+292 LVTGRVDFLVF

-318 VVLQAVAELMD
+318 VILQAVAELMD
-329 MSLSLERM
+329 MSLSLGRM
-337 RAIENEPVQT
+337 RAIENEPIQT
-347 GSTSFEPQGYDVVF
+347 GHTSFEPQGYDVAF
-361 EDVGFAYADG
+361 DDVGFAYADG
-371 EDVLGSVSFKA
+371 EDVLDGVSFTA

-409 DVSSGTVFVGGV
+409 DVSSGAVFVGGV

-427 PETLLSAF
+427 PETLLSSF

-450 ENIRLGRKDA
+450 ENIRLGKKNA
-460 TNEEVL
+460 TDEEVL

-528 ENETYVQAALSEL
+528 ENETQVQAALSEL

-562 IVVLEGGC
+562 IVVLEGGR

-575 SPAELREKPD
+575 SPAELREKPE
-585 GRYRRMLELQRESEV
+585 GRYRRMLELQRESAA

>member
-1 MRACGETTE
+1 MA
-10 QVRRG
+10 
-15 GLKGV
+15 
-20 TAVWRSIQDTFA
+20 AVWRRIQDAFA

-60 VLYFTARGFIRYL
+60 VLYFVASDFVRYL
-73 DDPSVGLPDMAL
+73 GEPAVGLPGM
-85 FAVAIVAALVVMF
+85 VPYVVGIVAALAVMF

-110 AVYQES
+110 VVYKES

-190 LWPIPVALTALLLT
+190 LWPIPVALVALLLT
-204 ARIQKSHTAKKN
+204 ARVQKSHTAKKN
-216 AASLSFADG
+216 AASLSFVDG

-233 REIRSLNKVGV
+233 REIRSLNKVGA
-244 FQGEL
+244 FQSDLGR
-249 DCRIDR
+249 RIDR
-255 FEREKIDAELAMGV
+255 FEREKIGAELAMGV

-292 LVTGQVDFLVF
+292 LVAGRVDFLVF

-318 VVLQAVAELMD
+318 VILQAVAELMD
-329 MSLSLERM
+329 MSLSLGRM
-337 RAIENEPVQT
+337 RAIENEPIQT
-347 GSTSFEPQGYDVVF
+347 GHTSFEPQGYDVAF
-361 EDVGFAYADG
+361 DDVGFAYADG
-371 EDVLGSVSFKA
+371 EDVLDGVSFTA

-409 DVSSGTVFVGGV
+409 DVCSGAVFVGGV

-427 PETLLSAF
+427 PETLLSSF

-450 ENIRLGRKDA
+450 ENIRLGRKNA
-460 TNEEVL
+460 TDEEVL
-466 AAARAARCDEF
+466 AAAKAARCDEF

-482 NGYDTM
+482 NGYDTL
-488 IGENGSRLSGGER
+488 IGENGGRLSGGER

-506 ARALLKDAPIVLLD
+506 ARALLKNAPIVLLD

-528 ENETYVQAALSEL
+528 ENETQVQAALSEL

-562 IVVLEGGC
+562 IVVLEGGR

-575 SPAELREKPD
+575 SPAELREKPE
-585 GRYRRMLELQRESEV
+585 GRYRRMLELQRESAA

>member
-1 MRACGETTE
+1 MTT
-10 QVRRG
+10 VRRR
-15 GLKGV
+15 L
-20 TAVWRSIQDTFA
+20 QDIFA

-60 VLYFTARGFIRYL
+60 VLYFVASDFVRYL
-73 DDPSVGLPDMAL
+73 GEPAVGLPGMAL
-85 FAVAIVAALVVMF
+85 YAVGIVAALAVMF

-110 AVYQES
+110 VVYQES

-162 PQIFGMGASTLVFAA
+162 PQLFGMGASTLVFAV

-190 LWPIPVALTALLLT
+190 LWPIPVALAALLLT
-204 ARIQKSHTAKKN
+204 ARVQKSHTAKKN
-216 AASLSFADG
+216 AASLSFVDG

-233 REIRSLNKVGV
+233 REIRSLNKVSA

-249 DCRIDR
+249 DHCIDR
-255 FEREKIDAELAMGV
+255 FEREKIGAELAMGV

-292 LVTGQVDFLVF
+292 LVAGRVDFLVF

-318 VVLQAVAELMD
+318 VILQAIAELMD
-329 MSLSLERM
+329 MSLSLGRM
-337 RAIENEPVQT
+337 RAIENEPIQT
-347 GSTSFEPQGYDVVF
+347 GHTSFEPQGYDVAF
-361 EDVGFAYADG
+361 DDVGFAYADG
-371 EDVLGSVSFKA
+371 EDVLDGVSFTA

-409 DVSSGTVFVGGV
+409 DVSSGAVFVGGV

-427 PETLLSAF
+427 PETLLSSF

-450 ENIRLGRKDA
+450 ENIRLGKKNA
-460 TNEEVL
+460 TDEEVL
-466 AAARAARCDEF
+466 AAAKAARCDEF

-482 NGYDTM
+482 NGYDTL
-488 IGENGSRLSGGER
+488 IGENGGRLSGGER

-506 ARALLKDAPIVLLD
+506 ARALLKNAPIVLLD

-528 ENETYVQAALSEL
+528 ENETQVQAALSEL

-562 IVVLEGGC
+562 IVVLEGGR

-575 SPAELREKPD
+575 SPAELREKPE
-585 GRYRRMLELQRESEV
+585 GRYRRMLELQRESAA

>member
-1 MRACGETTE
+1 MW
-10 QVRRG
+10 RR
-15 GLKGV
+15 
-20 TAVWRSIQDTFA
+20 IQDDFA

-60 VLYFTARGFIRYL
+60 VLYFTASDFIRYL
-73 DDPSVGLPDMAL
+73 GDPAVGLPSMAL
-85 FAVAIVAALVVMF
+85 YAVGIVAALAVMF
-98 VTQMWEYRATYT
+98 VTQMWEYRGTYT
-110 AVYQES
+110 VVYQES

-131 LSFFGKRDLADLTS
+131 LSFFGKRDLSDLTS

-162 PQIFGMGASTLVFAA
+162 PQIFGMGASTLVFAV

-190 LWPIPVALTALLLT
+190 LWPIPVALVALLLT
-204 ARIQKSHTAKKN
+204 ARVQKSHTAKKN

-233 REIRSLNKVGV
+233 REIRSLNKVSA

-249 DCRIDR
+249 DRCIDC

-292 LVTGQVDFLVF
+292 LVAGQIDFLVF

-318 VVLQAVAELMD
+318 VILQAIAELMD

-337 RAIENEPVQT
+337 RAIENEPIQT
-347 GSTSFEPQGYDVVF
+347 GRTSFEPQGYDVVF

-371 EDVLGSVSFKA
+371 EDVLNGVSFKA

-409 DVSSGTVFVGGV
+409 DVSSGAIFVGGV

-427 PETLLSAF
+427 PETLLFAF

-450 ENIRLGRKDA
+450 ENIRLGKKDA
-460 TNEEVL
+460 TDEEVL

-528 ENETYVQAALSEL
+528 ENETHVQAALSEL

-585 GRYRRMLELQRESEV
+585 GRYRRMLELQCESEAWV
-600 WAL
+600 L

>member
-1 MRACGETTE
+1 
-10 QVRRG
+10 
-15 GLKGV
+15 
-20 TAVWRSIQDTFA
+20 
-32 LTDQGMKDFMRGAGF
+32 MKDFMRGAGF

-60 VLYFTARGFIRYL
+60 VLYFVASDFIGCL
-73 DDPSVGLPDMAL
+73 GDPAVCLPSMAPYVVG
-85 FAVAIVAALVVMF
+85 IVAALAVMF

-110 AVYQES
+110 VVYQES

-162 PQIFGMGASTLVFAA
+162 PQIFGMGASTLVFAV

-190 LWPIPVALTALLLT
+190 LWPIPVALVALLLT
-204 ARIQKSHTAKKN
+204 ARVQKSHTAKKN
-216 AASLSFADG
+216 AASLSFVDG

-233 REIRSLNKVGV
+233 REIRSLNKVGA
-244 FQGEL
+244 FQSDLGR
-249 DCRIDR
+249 RIDR
-255 FEREKIDAELAMGV
+255 FEREKIGAELAMGV

-292 LVTGQVDFLVF
+292 LVAGRVDFLVF

-318 VVLQAVAELMD
+318 VILQAIAELMD
-329 MSLSLERM
+329 MSLSLGRM
-337 RAIENEPVQT
+337 RAIENEPIQT
-347 GSTSFEPQGYDVVF
+347 GSTSFEPQGYDVAF
-361 EDVGFAYADG
+361 DDVGFAYADG
-371 EDVLGSVSFKA
+371 EDVLDGVSFTA

-409 DVSSGTVFVGGV
+409 DVSSGAVFVGGV

-427 PETLLSAF
+427 PETLLSSF

-450 ENIRLGRKDA
+450 ENIRLGKKNA
-460 TNEEVL
+460 TDEEVL
-466 AAARAARCDEF
+466 AAAKVARCDEF

-482 NGYDTM
+482 NGYDTL
-488 IGENGSRLSGGER
+488 IGENGGRLSGGER

-506 ARALLKDAPIVLLD
+506 ARALLKNAPIVLLD

-528 ENETYVQAALSEL
+528 ENETQVQAALSEL

-562 IVVLEGGC
+562 IVVLEGGR

-575 SPAELREKPD
+575 SPAELREKPE
-585 GRYRRMLELQRESEV
+585 GRYRRMLELQRESAAWV
-600 WAL
+600 I

>member
-1 MRACGETTE
+1 
-10 QVRRG
+10 
-15 GLKGV
+15 
-20 TAVWRSIQDTFA
+20 
-32 LTDQGMKDFMRGAGF
+32 MKDFMRGAGF

-60 VLYFTARGFIRYL
+60 VLYFVASDFVRYL
-73 DDPSVGLPDMAL
+73 GEPAVGLPGMAPY
-85 FAVAIVAALVVMF
+85 VVGIVVALVVMF

-110 AVYQES
+110 VVYQES

-190 LWPIPVALTALLLT
+190 LWPIPVALVALLLT
-204 ARIQKSHTAKKN
+204 ARVQKSHTAKKN
-216 AASLSFADG
+216 AASLSFVDG

-233 REIRSLNKVGV
+233 REIRSLNKVGA
-244 FQGEL
+244 FQSDLGR
-249 DCRIDR
+249 RIDR
-255 FEREKIDAELAMGV
+255 FEREKIGAELAMGV

-292 LVTGQVDFLVF
+292 LVTGRVDLLVF

-318 VVLQAVAELMD
+318 VILQAVAELMD
-329 MSLSLERM
+329 MSLSLKRM
-337 RAIENEPVQT
+337 RAIENEPIQT
-347 GSTSFEPQGYDVVF
+347 GSTSFEPQGYDVAF
-361 EDVGFAYADG
+361 DDVGFAYADG
-371 EDVLGSVSFKA
+371 EDVLDGVSFTA

-409 DVSSGTVFVGGV
+409 DVSSGAVFVGGV

-427 PETLLSAF
+427 PETLLSSF

-450 ENIRLGRKDA
+450 ENIRLGKKNA
-460 TNEEVL
+460 TDEEVL
-466 AAARAARCDEF
+466 AAAKAARCDEF

-482 NGYDTM
+482 NGYDTL
-488 IGENGSRLSGGER
+488 IGENGGRLSGGER

-506 ARALLKDAPIVLLD
+506 ARALLKNAPIVLLD

-528 ENETYVQAALSEL
+528 ENETQVQAALSEL

-562 IVVLEGGC
+562 IVVLEGGR

-575 SPAELREKPD
+575 SPAELREKPE
-585 GRYRRMLELQRESEV
+585 GRYRRMLELQRESAAWV
-600 WAL
+600 L

>member
-1 MRACGETTE
+1 
-10 QVRRG
+10 
-15 GLKGV
+15 
-20 TAVWRSIQDTFA
+20 
-32 LTDQGMKDFMRGAGF
+32 MKDFMRGAGF

-60 VLYFTARGFIRYL
+60 VLYFVASDFVRYL
-73 DDPSVGLPDMAL
+73 GEPAVGLPGMAPY
-85 FAVAIVAALVVMF
+85 VVGIVAALAVMF

-110 AVYQES
+110 VVYKES

-190 LWPIPVALTALLLT
+190 LWPIPVALVALLLT
-204 ARIQKSHTAKKN
+204 ARVQKSHTAKKN
-216 AASLSFADG
+216 AASLSFVDG

-233 REIRSLNKVGV
+233 REIRSLNKVGA
-244 FQGEL
+244 FQSDLGR
-249 DCRIDR
+249 RIDR
-255 FEREKIDAELAMGV
+255 FEREKIGAELAMGV

-292 LVTGQVDFLVF
+292 LVAGRVDFLVF

-318 VVLQAVAELMD
+318 VILQAIAELMD
-329 MSLSLERM
+329 MSLSLKRM
-337 RAIENEPVQT
+337 RAIENEPIQT
-347 GSTSFEPQGYDVVF
+347 GSTSFEPQGYDVAF
-361 EDVGFAYADG
+361 DDVGFAYADG
-371 EDVLGSVSFKA
+371 EDVLDGVSFTA

-409 DVSSGTVFVGGV
+409 DVSSGAVFVGGV

-427 PETLLSAF
+427 PETLLSSF

-450 ENIRLGRKDA
+450 ENIRLGKKSA
-460 TNEEVL
+460 TDEEVL
-466 AAARAARCDEF
+466 AAAKVARCDEF

-482 NGYDTM
+482 NGYDTL
-488 IGENGSRLSGGER
+488 IGENGGRLSGGER

-506 ARALLKDAPIVLLD
+506 ARALLKNAPIVLLD

-528 ENETYVQAALSEL
+528 ENETQVQAALSEL

-562 IVVLEGGC
+562 IVVLEGGR

-575 SPAELREKPD
+575 SPAELREKPE
-585 GRYRRMLELQRESEV
+585 GRYRRMLELQRESAA